1 MSAPPWASCCPV
13 CPSVPS
19 FLQVAGP
26 CCVLL
31 ILGLFL
37 PLQVE
42 SSLSGTCTPFQKPVL
57 LRSVALNLSSGRIAG
72 RAFTGSLTQT
82 QAAGGPVCGV
92 GKPPTCFSAQPRP
105 RTTGGGL
112 SDLWG
117 PRGPLLSG
125 EADGFGPCDTV
136 HAMGG
141 KPCVEPVRAA
151 RAVTLWPG
159 WKGPSGD
166 QVWGSGR

>member
-72 RAFTGSLTQT
+72 RAFTGSLPQT
-82 QAAGGPVCGV
+82 QAAGGPGFVGLEGPPLASQHSQGRELQAEDSLIFGVHVDPFCQERRMVSGPVTRFTRWVASPVSSQCG
-92 GKPPTCFSAQPRP
+92 QPER
-105 RTTGGGL
+105 
-112 SDLWG
+112 
-117 PRGPLLSG
+117 
-125 EADGFGPCDTV
+125 
-136 HAMGG
+136 
-141 KPCVEPVRAA
+141 
-151 RAVTLWPG
+151 
-159 WKGPSGD
+159 
-166 QVWGSGR
+166 